1 MKRLGVFLLS
11 LDGMLVQITLPPE
24 LHLLLS
30 IYTRWRKE
38 LWVRNWSLTAQSG
51 VEHTNHEAMFHVDV
65 YITVVFFLF
74 EINQLQESGSA
85 VQEILA
91 GEHEWDLAGINCSI
105 KCN

>member
-1 MKRLGVFLLS
+1 MRPAIPS
-11 LDGMLVQITLPPE
+11 
-24 LHLLLS
+24 
-30 IYTRWRKE
+30 
-38 LWVRNWSLTAQSG
+38 
-51 VEHTNHEAMFHVDV
+51 MFHVDV